1 MPAGALVD
9 SVSGR
14 RYPACSLSASCAPP
28 HEIKFRASRACATI
42 MERRTFLKNTTLTAV
57 GVSAFGLLDA
67 VSKPT
72 ALGNKFRVNE
82 QRIVDRIAQ
91 LAKFGRNEQG
101 HGYRVAYTK
110 GDIDG
115 RAWFVE
121 QMKRA
126 GLDPTIDAAGNLI
139 GKRKGKNPLL
149 KPIAFGSHIDMVPD
163 GGNYDGPLGSIGA
176 LEVIDVL
183 NEQKLV
189 TNHPLEVIIFANE
202 EGGTIGS
209 MAMAGG
215 LTKEGLRQKSQS
227 GLTMAE
233 GIKAI
238 GGNPDNLASCIRK
251 KGDLRAWVELHIEQ
265 GGILARENVQI
276 GVVEGIVGIVHW
288 EVRVEGFANHAGTTP
303 MAMRQ
308 DALLAAAKLVLAVHE
323 VITSVEGNQ
332 VGTIGKLALTP
343 NAYNVVP
350 GKAVLG
356 LEIRDLSADKIEQLF
371 REIEKRAAAIATESH
386 TAIRFERQANASAP
400 ALTDKGLQ
408 QTVAAAAKA
417 LGLRTKVM
425 QSGAGHDSQEMAAIA
440 PVAMIFV
447 PSVGGI
453 SHSYQEST
461 KPGDMSN
468 GANVL
473 LQTILAIDHV

>member
-1 MPAGALVD
+1 
-9 SVSGR
+9 
-14 RYPACSLSASCAPP
+14 
-28 HEIKFRASRACATI
+28 
-42 MERRTFLKNTTLTAV
+42 MERRTFLKNASLTAL
-57 GVSAFGLLDA
+57 GVSAFGLPDA
-67 VSKPT
+67 AGKPA
-72 ALGNKFRVNE
+72 ALGNQLRVNE

-91 LAKFGRNEQG
+91 LAKFGRDEQG
-101 HGYRVAYTK
+101 HGYRVAYTQ
-110 GDIDG
+110 GDVDG

-121 QMKRA
+121 QMQRA
-126 GLDPTIDAAGNLI
+126 GLAPTVDAAGNLI
-139 GKRKGKNPLL
+139 GTRKGKNPSL

-163 GGNYDGPLGSIGA
+163 GGNYDGPLGAISA

-183 NEQKLV
+183 NEQRMR
-189 TNHPLEVIIFANE
+189 TEHPLEVIIFANE

-215 LTKEGLRQKSQS
+215 LTPEGVQQKSQS
-227 GLTMAE
+227 GVTMAE

-238 GGNPDNLASCIRK
+238 GGNPDNLASCVRK

-276 GVVEGIVGIVHW
+276 GVVEGIVGIEHW
-288 EVRVEGFANHAGTTP
+288 EVTVTGFANHAGTTP

-308 DALLAAAKLVLAVHE
+308 DALLAAARLAIAVQE
-323 VITSVEGNQ
+323 VITSVKGNQ
-332 VGTIGKLALTP
+332 VGTVGKMAITP

-350 GKAVLG
+350 GKVVMG
-356 LEIRDLSADKIEQLF
+356 LEIRDLSADKIERLF
-371 REIEKRAAAIATESH
+371 REIEKRAAALATESQ
-386 TAIRFERQANASAP
+386 TTIRFEKQANASKP
-400 ALTDKGLQ
+400 ALTNKALQ
-408 QTVAAAAKA
+408 QTITAAAKA
-417 LGLRTKVM
+417 LGLSTKLM
-425 QSGAGHDSQEMAAIA
+425 QSGAGHDSQEIAAIA

-453 SHSYQEST
+453 SHSYQELT

-473 LQTILAIDHV
+473 LQTILAIDQKKA